1 MPPSTE
7 DRLADILDF
16 IAEIEDI
23 MKDVDYETFRR
34 ERRIRHLIERYLEM
48 CCEAAL
54 KIPDHIKLQGTEID
68 WRHMN
73 GFANVLRHAYHTT
86 RVELVWDIIHS
97 HLPLLKTFAESRL
110 RE

>member
-16 IAEIEDI
+16 ISEIEDI
-23 MKDVDYETFRR
+23 MAGVDHETFRNK
-34 ERRIRHLIERYLEM
+34 RRVRHLVERYLEM

-54 KIPDHIKLQGTEID
+54 KLPDHMKDEATDID
-68 WRHMN
+68 WRAMK

-86 RVELVWDIIHS
+86 RIELVWDIVHDHIP
-97 HLPLLKTFAESRL
+97 PLKAFVESRI